1 MVKTELP
8 MHGDTGLIPNRGTKI
23 PHVAQHGPKEKKK
36 HQGMCESVPGAL
48 FCYCG
53 IFLGHQHHTTLMTT
67 TL

>member
-8 MHGDTGLIPNRGTKI
+8 MHGGTGLILNRETKI
-23 PHVAQHGPKEKKK
+23 PHVTQHGQKKKKK
-36 HQGMCESVPGAL
+36 HQGMCESVSGAL
-48 FCYCG
+48 FCYFG